1 MNRSGTVIILREGD
15 HGVILMWMRN
25 LTLGS
30 REFLRYYRQ
39 KPPQFQANDVALAIS
54 LASRYKK
61 MGLPTIQSKEEIA
74 KRKFM
79 KQKNRTQVDTMQCK
93 IGMKNNIIRN
103 IPKNLSH

>member
-1 MNRSGTVIILREGD
+1 
-15 HGVILMWMRN
+15 
-25 LTLGS
+25 
-30 REFLRYYRQ
+30 
-39 KPPQFQANDVALAIS
+39 
-54 LASRYKK
+54 